1 MTAPS
6 TPGGALPQRDRRG
19 AWPLPASL
27 HGAREPGYTL
37 SKDGRGHVRD
47 EIDFI
52 RVALLDRQFAVKLM
66 VYTPDGHWATE
77 QTGPCR
83 HPTCTNA
90 QRTTREQDY
99 LVQAFACRALHRMSH
114 NAPRWR
120 LFAGRSK
127 IGQTGKDERSIASS
141 RRRTDGEALH
151 DVWPRASRHRQVLRG
166 VWNCVRRIRR
176 QPPYPSRF
184 LLHRQIGIVVA
195 ASWLSRSLGNT
206 ACDVYLGGLLS
217 PVGADRTP
225 QRRRSD
231 VC

>member
-1 MTAPS
+1 
-6 TPGGALPQRDRRG
+6 
-19 AWPLPASL
+19 
-27 HGAREPGYTL
+27 
-37 SKDGRGHVRD
+37 VRD
-47 EIDFI
+47 DIDFI

-114 NAPRWR
+114 KALRWR

-151 DVWPRASRHRQVLRG
+151 E
-166 VWNCVRRIRR
+166 VWNCVRRVRR

-206 ACDVYLGGLLS
+206 ACDV
-217 PVGADRTP
+217 
-225 QRRRSD
+225 
-231 VC
+231 